1 MAKPDLNLLGAL
13 DVLLA
18 EGSVARA
25 AQRLRLSPSAMSRAL
40 ARLRKTTGDPLL
52 VDTVEKV
59 FWGWRTKFSRA
70 ADALRAQRCA
80 GPRRVSEKR
89 PRTFASALGRI
100 STMGLSKNQ
109 HLRDFWHRSIFDFFN
124 SIGHKRKSQPGGVMS
139 ALLRRANV
147 VSPVSRVR

>member
-1 MAKPDLNLLGAL
+1 M
-13 DVLLA
+13 
-18 EGSVARA
+18 
-25 AQRLRLSPSAMSRAL
+25 
-40 ARLRKTTGDPLL
+40 T
-52 VDTVEKV
+52 DTVEKV

-100 STMGLSKNQ
+100 STMELSKNQ

-124 SIGHKRKSQPGGVMS
+124 SIDPGCVKTRESRGRTELLSQ
-139 ALLRRANV
+139 LLSLNRGR
-147 VSPVSRVR
+147 

>member
-1 MAKPDLNLLGAL
+1 M
-13 DVLLA
+13 
-18 EGSVARA
+18 
-25 AQRLRLSPSAMSRAL
+25 
-40 ARLRKTTGDPLL
+40 T
-52 VDTVEKV
+52 DTVEKV

-100 STMGLSKNQ
+100 STMELSKNQ

-124 SIGHKRKSQPGGVMS
+124 TIDPKRTSGWRDLWNERLWNGRSWRKPDVGSSSDVRRMDGEGLLAEGGMD
-139 ALLRRANV
+139 NFQTG
-147 VSPVSRVR
+147 PNP

>member
-1 MAKPDLNLLGAL
+1 MSPCP
-13 DVLLA
+13 
-18 EGSVARA
+18 
-25 AQRLRLSPSAMSRAL
+25 LR
-40 ARLRKTTGDPLL
+40 

-100 STMGLSKNQ
+100 STMELSKNQ

-124 SIGHKRKSQPGGVMS
+124 SIGQKRKSAPVTRMS
-139 ALLRRANV
+139 GPLPTADLVRPNAEVRSV
-147 VSPVSRVR
+147 PVGD

>member
-1 MAKPDLNLLGAL
+1 M
-13 DVLLA
+13 
-18 EGSVARA
+18 
-25 AQRLRLSPSAMSRAL
+25 
-40 ARLRKTTGDPLL
+40 T
-52 VDTVEKV
+52 DTVEKV

-100 STMGLSKNQ
+100 STMELSKNQ

-124 SIGHKRKSQPGGVMS
+124 TIDQHRKSRLQVDSRICGRSVFMKLIAPLVE
-139 ALLRRANV
+139 LILRMG
-147 VSPVSRVR
+147 S

>member
-1 MAKPDLNLLGAL
+1 MNVSLWQGSGYRSQVAAGTLL
-13 DVLLA
+13 
-18 EGSVARA
+18 
-25 AQRLRLSPSAMSRAL
+25 
-40 ARLRKTTGDPLL
+40 T
-52 VDTVEKV
+52 DTVEKV

-100 STMGLSKNQ
+100 STMELSKNQ

-124 SIGHKRKSQPGGVMS
+124 SIGQKRKSAPVTRMS
-139 ALLRRANV
+139 G
-147 VSPVSRVR
+147 

>member
-1 MAKPDLNLLGAL
+1 MSPCP
-13 DVLLA
+13 
-18 EGSVARA
+18 
-25 AQRLRLSPSAMSRAL
+25 LR
-40 ARLRKTTGDPLL
+40 

-59 FWGWRTKFSRA
+59 FWGSGTKFSRA

-100 STMGLSKNQ
+100 STMELSKNQ

-124 SIGHKRKSQPGGVMS
+124 TIDPNRTRCRS
-139 ALLRRANV
+139 AKLNIRRVA
-147 VSPVSRVR
+147 